1 MLPCASDSVDCSGL
15 SGCQITQ
22 LLPKFRVRVAYQAE
36 RPVVAKLRRG
46 LVCRGQR
53 HLCLRS
59 SLRSLTL
66 RREYQTTG
74 GVPLE
79 ALDRKGH
86 VELPRGEHLERVV
99 IALFESVLGYKQRI
113 LDKTA
118 GPQIGEL
125 RLASQGGGVGL
136 RCTPDVA
143 NGCASSGLSVVCI
156 GEEES
161 VARFEVAIE
170 QLQSDLGMPFSQQ
183 RRLYL
188 EWLHFVAGSRDV
200 RVEFCLDLDTPL
212 NVSEPLASAHQSRLS
227 PIGRRPQRT
236 MYTTWLRG
244 MDSLRNAFVA

>member
-74 GVPLE
+74 GVPHE
-79 ALDRKGH
+79 TLDRKDH
-86 VELPRGEHLERVV
+86 IRLPSGEHPKRVA
-99 IALFESVLGYKQRI
+99 IALFESVLCYKQRI
-113 LDKTA
+113 LDKTL
-118 GPQIGEL
+118 GLQIGEL
-125 RLASQGGGVGL
+125 RLAGQSGGVGL

-143 NGCASSGLSVVCI
+143 CGCASFGLSPECM
-156 GEEES
+156 GEEAC
-161 VARFEVAIE
+161 VARIEVALE

-183 RRLYL
+183 RGLYRKG
-188 EWLHFVAGSRDV
+188 LHLVPGSPEV
-200 RVEFCLDLDTPL
+200 RVEVCLDLDIPL
-212 NVSEPLASAHQSRLS
+212 NVSEPVASAHQSRLS

-244 MDSLRNAFVA
+244 MDSLQNVFAA